1 MITKEIVSAEVTASL
16 HAPYCS
22 DSYPGALLL
31 FSTGE
36 LDLYGKKK
44 KENKTKMQDIKF
56 YYTTLN

>member
-44 KENKTKMQDIKF
+44 KKKTKQKCRILSS
-56 YYTTLN
+56 TILH